1 MRKALIV
8 ISCSLLLPTCQAPP
22 ADSQAGGADI
32 VIRGGTV
39 VTMDPGRRILEG
51 GAVVIRGETIEAV
64 LEAGEPI
71 PPSRET
77 VDATGH
83 LVIPGLV
90 NTHGHIAMTLLRGIA
105 DDLMLMEWLEGYIFP
120 AEGKTS

>member
-1 MRKALIV
+1 MRKPLVV
-8 ISCSLLLPTCQAPP
+8 ISYLLLLPTCQTPP
-22 ADSQAGGADI
+22 ADSQAGGSDI

-39 VTMDPGRRILEG
+39 VTMDPGRRILDG

-64 LEAGEPI
+64 LEAREPI
-71 PPSRET
+71 PPARET

-90 NTHGHIAMTLLRGIA
+90 NTHGHIAMSLLRGIA
-105 DDLMLMEWLEGYIFP
+105 DETQLPLADVNLKPGLNG
-120 AEGKTS
+120 